1 MSIKVEHVSFTYS
14 KKTPNSYEAL
24 HDVSLEIKNNSITG
38 IVGHTGSGKSTL
50 VQIFNGLLKP
60 ESGRVVVDDFVIDS
74 KSRKIKNIK
83 QLRKHVG
90 LVFQFPEYQLFD
102 ETVEK
107 DVSFGPKN
115 FGLDAESALK
125 KAHEALSMVGIDESY
140 YKRSP
145 FELSGGEKR
154 KVALAGILAIDPDI
168 LVLDEP
174 TAGLDPKS
182 SLEVLNLVGK
192 LHEAGKT
199 IVIIT
204 HDMDLL
210 FRYCDHVV
218 LLKDGKVAYDGEP
231 NNLFSENIDDLSIDV
246 PKIYQFLDI
255 LRKHG
260 VSIPK
265 DTSIKSVEDIVKLL
279 TERRKK

>member
-1 MSIKVEHVSFTYS
+1 MSIKVENVSFTYS

-24 HDVSLEIKNNSITG
+24 HNVSLEIKKNSITG

-50 VQIFNGLLKP
+50 VQMFNGLLKP
-60 ESGRVVVDDFVIDS
+60 ETGTITVDDFAIDS
-74 KSRKIKNIK
+74 KQKKIKNVK

-115 FGLDAESALK
+115 FGMNNVDALN
-125 KAHEALSMVGIDESY
+125 KAHEALAMMGIDESY

-168 LVLDEP
+168 LILDEP

-182 SLEVLNLVGK
+182 SLEVLTLVEK
-192 LHEAGKT
+192 LHEQGKT

-218 LLKDGKVAYDGEP
+218 LLKDGNVAFDGKPE
-231 NNLFSENIDDLSIDV
+231 NLFQKNIDDLSIDV

-255 LRKHG
+255 LKKKGLDLSKENIR
-260 VSIPK
+260 
-265 DTSIKSVEDIVKLL
+265 SVDELVKVL

>member
-1 MSIKVEHVSFTYS
+1 MSIKVNNISFTYS

-24 HDVSLEIKNNSITG
+24 HDVSLEIKKNSITG

-50 VQIFNGLLKP
+50 VQMFNGLLKP
-60 ESGRVVVDDFVIDS
+60 EKGTITVDDFVIS
-74 KSRKIKNIK
+74 SETRKIKNVK

-102 ETVEK
+102 ESVEK

-115 FGLDAESALK
+115 FGMSEKEAIE
-125 KAHEALSMVGIDESY
+125 KAHETLKLIGLDESY

-154 KVALAGILAIDPDI
+154 KVALAGILAIDPEI
-168 LVLDEP
+168 LILDEP

-182 SLEVLNLVGK
+182 AQEVLNLVSK
-192 LHEAGKT
+192 LHEQGKT

-210 FRYCDHVV
+210 FKYCEHVI
-218 LLKDGKVAYDGEP
+218 LLKDGRVAFDGEP
-231 NNLFSENIDDLSIDV
+231 NNLFSGNIDDLCIDV

-255 LRKHG
+255 LKKKG
-260 VSIPK
+260 LDLSNQN
-265 DTSIKSVEDIVKLL
+265 IKSVEELVDVISK
-279 TERRKK
+279 RRKA

>member
-1 MSIKVEHVSFTYS
+1 MSIKVENVSFTYS

-24 HDVSLEIKNNSITG
+24 HNVSLEIKKNSITG

-50 VQIFNGLLKP
+50 VQMFNGLLKP
-60 ESGRVVVDDFVIDS
+60 ETGTITVDDFVIDS
-74 KSRKIKNIK
+74 KQKKIKNVK

-115 FGLDAESALK
+115 FGMNNIDALN
-125 KAHEALSMVGIDESY
+125 KAHEALAMMGIDETY

-168 LVLDEP
+168 LILDEP

-182 SLEVLNLVGK
+182 SSEVLTLVEK
-192 LHEAGKT
+192 LHEQGKT

-218 LLKDGKVAYDGEP
+218 LLKDGNVAFDGKPE
-231 NNLFSENIDDLSIDV
+231 NLFQKNIDDLSIDV

-255 LRKHG
+255 LKKKGLDLSKENIR
-260 VSIPK
+260 
-265 DTSIKSVEDIVKLL
+265 SVDELVKVL

>member
-1 MSIKVEHVSFTYS
+1 MSIKVENVSFTYS

-24 HDVSLEIKNNSITG
+24 HNVSLEIKKNSITG

-50 VQIFNGLLKP
+50 VQMFNGLLKP
-60 ESGRVVVDDFVIDS
+60 ETGTITVDDFVIDS
-74 KSRKIKNIK
+74 KQKKIKNVK

-115 FGLDAESALK
+115 FGMNNIDALN
-125 KAHEALSMVGIDESY
+125 KAHEALAMMGIDETY

-168 LVLDEP
+168 LILDEP

-182 SLEVLNLVGK
+182 SLEVLTLVEK
-192 LHEAGKT
+192 LHEQGKT

-218 LLKDGKVAYDGEP
+218 LLKDGNVAFDGKPE
-231 NNLFSENIDDLSIDV
+231 NLFQKNIDDLSIDV

-255 LRKHG
+255 LKKKGLDLSKENIR
-260 VSIPK
+260 
-265 DTSIKSVEDIVKLL
+265 SVDELVKVL

>member
-1 MSIKVEHVSFTYS
+1 MSIKVENVSFTYS

-24 HDVSLEIKNNSITG
+24 HNVSLEIKKNSITG

-50 VQIFNGLLKP
+50 VQMFNGLLKP
-60 ESGRVVVDDFVIDS
+60 ETGTITVDDFVIDS
-74 KSRKIKNIK
+74 KQKKIKNVK
-83 QLRKHVG
+83 QLRKRVG

-115 FGLDAESALK
+115 FGMNNTDALN
-125 KAHEALSMVGIDESY
+125 KAHEALAMMGIDETY

-168 LVLDEP
+168 LILDEP

-182 SLEVLNLVGK
+182 SLEVLTLVEK
-192 LHEAGKT
+192 LHEQGKT

-218 LLKDGKVAYDGEP
+218 LLKDGNVAFDGKPE
-231 NNLFSENIDDLSIDV
+231 NLFQKNIDDLSIDV

-255 LRKHG
+255 LKKKGLDLSKENIR
-260 VSIPK
+260 
-265 DTSIKSVEDIVKLL
+265 SVDELVKVL

>member
-1 MSIKVEHVSFTYS
+1 MSIKVENVSFTYS
-14 KKTPNSYEAL
+14 KKTPNSYEAV
-24 HDVSLEIKNNSITG
+24 HNVSLEIKKNSITG

-50 VQIFNGLLKP
+50 VQMFNGLLKP
-60 ESGRVVVDDFVIDS
+60 EKGRIIVDDFVISSDT
-74 KSRKIKNIK
+74 KKIKNVK

-115 FGLDAESALK
+115 FGMNEKEAIE
-125 KAHEALSMVGIDESY
+125 KAHEALSMIGLGESY

-154 KVALAGILAIDPDI
+154 KVALAGILAIEPEI
-168 LVLDEP
+168 LILDEP

-182 SLEVLNLVGK
+182 SQEVLNLIAN
-192 LHEAGKT
+192 LHKQGKT

-210 FRYCDHVV
+210 FQYCEHVI
-218 LLKDGKVAYDGEP
+218 LLKDGEVAFDGEP
-231 NNLFSENIDDLSIDV
+231 NKLFSGDIDNLSIDV

-255 LRKHG
+255 LKKKGLDLSKENIRSLEEL
-260 VSIPK
+260 V
-265 DTSIKSVEDIVKLL
+265 DIISK
-279 TERRKK
+279 RKKS

>member
-1 MSIKVEHVSFTYS
+1 MSIKVENVSFTYS
-14 KKTPNSYEAL
+14 KKTPNSYEAV
-24 HDVSLEIKNNSITG
+24 HNVSLEIKKNSITG

-50 VQIFNGLLKP
+50 VQMFNGLLKP
-60 ESGRVVVDDFVIDS
+60 EKGRVIVDDFVISSDT
-74 KSRKIKNIK
+74 KKIKNAK

-115 FGLDAESALK
+115 FGMNEKEAIE
-125 KAHEALSMVGIDESY
+125 KAHEALSMIGLDESY

-154 KVALAGILAIDPDI
+154 KVALAGILAIEPEI
-168 LVLDEP
+168 LILDEP

-182 SLEVLNLVGK
+182 SQEVLNLIAN
-192 LHEAGKT
+192 LHKQGKT

-210 FRYCDHVV
+210 FKYCEHVI
-218 LLKDGKVAYDGEP
+218 LLKDGEVAFDGEP
-231 NNLFSENIDDLSIDV
+231 NKLFSGDIDNLSIDV

-255 LRKHG
+255 LKKKGLDLSKENIRSLEEL
-260 VSIPK
+260 V
-265 DTSIKSVEDIVKLL
+265 DIISK
-279 TERRKK
+279 RKKS

>member
-1 MSIKVEHVSFTYS
+1 MSIKVENVSFTYS

-24 HDVSLEIKNNSITG
+24 HNVSLEIEKNSITG

-50 VQIFNGLLKP
+50 VQMFNGLLKP
-60 ESGRVVVDDFVIDS
+60 ETGTITVDDFVIDS
-74 KSRKIKNIK
+74 KQKKIKNVK

-115 FGLDAESALK
+115 FGMNNADALN
-125 KAHEALSMVGIDESY
+125 KAHEALAMMGIDESY

-168 LVLDEP
+168 LILDEP

-182 SLEVLNLVGK
+182 SLEVLTLVEK
-192 LHEAGKT
+192 LHEQGKT

-218 LLKDGKVAYDGEP
+218 LLKDGNVAFDGKPE
-231 NNLFSENIDDLSIDV
+231 NLFQKNIDDLSIDV

-255 LRKHG
+255 LKKKGLDLSKENIR
-260 VSIPK
+260 
-265 DTSIKSVEDIVKLL
+265 SVDELVKVL

>member
-1 MSIKVEHVSFTYS
+1 MSIKVENVSFTYS
-14 KKTPNSYEAL
+14 KKTPNSYEAV
-24 HDVSLEIKNNSITG
+24 HNVSLEIKKNSITG

-50 VQIFNGLLKP
+50 VQMFNGLLKP
-60 ESGRVVVDDFVIDS
+60 EKGRVIVDDIVISSDT
-74 KSRKIKNIK
+74 KKIKNVK

-115 FGLDAESALK
+115 FGMNEKEAIE
-125 KAHEALSMVGIDESY
+125 KAHEALSMIGLDESY

-154 KVALAGILAIDPDI
+154 KVALAGILAIEPEI
-168 LVLDEP
+168 LILDEP

-182 SLEVLNLVGK
+182 SQEVLNLIAN
-192 LHEAGKT
+192 LHKQGKT

-210 FRYCDHVV
+210 FKYCEHVI
-218 LLKDGKVAYDGEP
+218 LLKDGEVAFDGEP
-231 NNLFSENIDDLSIDV
+231 NKLFSGDIDNLSIDV

-255 LRKHG
+255 LKKKG
-260 VSIPK
+260 LDLSK
-265 DTSIKSVEDIVKLL
+265 ENIKSLEELVDIISK
-279 TERRKK
+279 RKKS

>member
-1 MSIKVEHVSFTYS
+1 MSIKVENVSFTYS

-24 HDVSLEIKNNSITG
+24 HNVSLEIKKNSITG

-50 VQIFNGLLKP
+50 VQMFNGLLKP
-60 ESGRVVVDDFVIDS
+60 ETGTITVDDFAIDS
-74 KSRKIKNIK
+74 KQKKIKNVK

-115 FGLDAESALK
+115 FGMNNVDALN
-125 KAHEALSMVGIDESY
+125 KAHEALAMMGIDETY

-168 LVLDEP
+168 LILDEP

-182 SLEVLNLVGK
+182 SLEVLTLVEK
-192 LHEAGKT
+192 LHEQGKT

-218 LLKDGKVAYDGEP
+218 LLKDGNVAFDGKPE
-231 NNLFSENIDDLSIDV
+231 NLFQKNIDDLSIDV

-255 LRKHG
+255 LKKKGLDLSKENIR
-260 VSIPK
+260 
-265 DTSIKSVEDIVKLL
+265 SVDELVKVL

>member
-1 MSIKVEHVSFTYS
+1 MSIKVENVSFTYS
-14 KKTPNSYEAL
+14 KKTPNSYEAV
-24 HDVSLEIKNNSITG
+24 HNVSLEIKKNSITG

-50 VQIFNGLLKP
+50 VQMFNGLLKP
-60 ESGRVVVDDFVIDS
+60 EKGRVIVDDFVISSDT
-74 KSRKIKNIK
+74 KKIKNVK

-90 LVFQFPEYQLFD
+90 LVFQFPEYQLFE

-115 FGLDAESALK
+115 FGMNEKEAIE
-125 KAHEALSMVGIDESY
+125 KAHEALSMIGLGESY

-168 LVLDEP
+168 LILDEP

-182 SLEVLNLVGK
+182 SQEVLNLIAN
-192 LHEAGKT
+192 LHKQGKT

-210 FRYCDHVV
+210 FKYCEHVI
-218 LLKDGKVAYDGEP
+218 LLKDGEVAFDGEP
-231 NNLFSENIDDLSIDV
+231 NKLFSGDIDNLSIDV
-246 PKIYQFLDI
+246 PKIY
-255 LRKHG
+255 
-260 VSIPK
+260 
-265 DTSIKSVEDIVKLL
+265 
-279 TERRKK
+279 

>member
-1 MSIKVEHVSFTYS
+1 MSIKVENVSFTYS

-24 HDVSLEIKNNSITG
+24 HNVSLEIKKNSITG

-50 VQIFNGLLKP
+50 VQMFNGLLKP
-60 ESGRVVVDDFVIDS
+60 ETGTITVDDFVIDS
-74 KSRKIKNIK
+74 KQKKIKNVK

-102 ETVEK
+102 E
-107 DVSFGPKN
+107 
-115 FGLDAESALK
+115 
-125 KAHEALSMVGIDESY
+125 AHEALAMMGIDETY

-168 LVLDEP
+168 LILDEP

-182 SLEVLNLVGK
+182 SLEVLTLVEK
-192 LHEAGKT
+192 LHEQGKT

-218 LLKDGKVAYDGEP
+218 LLKDGNVAFDGKPE
-231 NNLFSENIDDLSIDV
+231 NLFQKNIDDLSIDV

-255 LRKHG
+255 LKKKGLDLSKENIR
-260 VSIPK
+260 
-265 DTSIKSVEDIVKLL
+265 SVDELVKVL

>member
-1 MSIKVEHVSFTYS
+1 MSIKVNNVSFTYS

-24 HDVSLEIKNNSITG
+24 HNVSLEIKKNSITG

-50 VQIFNGLLKP
+50 VQMFNGLLKP
-60 ESGRVVVDDFVIDS
+60 ETGTITVDDFVIDS
-74 KSRKIKNIK
+74 KQKKIKNVK

-115 FGLDAESALK
+115 FGMNNIDALN
-125 KAHEALSMVGIDESY
+125 KAHEALAMMGIDETY

-168 LVLDEP
+168 LILDEP

-182 SLEVLNLVGK
+182 SLEVLTLVEK
-192 LHEAGKT
+192 LHEQGKT

-218 LLKDGKVAYDGEP
+218 LLKDGSVAFDGKPE
-231 NNLFSENIDDLSIDV
+231 NLFQKNIDDLSIDV

-255 LRKHG
+255 LKKKGLDLSKENIR
-260 VSIPK
+260 
-265 DTSIKSVEDIVKLL
+265 SVDELVKVL

>member
-1 MSIKVEHVSFTYS
+1 MSIKVENVSFTYS

-24 HDVSLEIKNNSITG
+24 HNVSIEIKKNSITG

-50 VQIFNGLLKP
+50 VQMFNGLLKP
-60 ESGRVVVDDFVIDS
+60 ETGTITVDDFVIDA
-74 KSRKIKNIK
+74 KQKKIKNVK

-115 FGLDAESALK
+115 FGMNNVDALN
-125 KAHEALSMVGIDESY
+125 KAHEALAMMGIDETY

-168 LVLDEP
+168 LILDEP

-182 SLEVLNLVGK
+182 SLEVLTLVEK
-192 LHEAGKT
+192 LHEQGKT

-218 LLKDGKVAYDGEP
+218 LLKDGNVAFDGKPE
-231 NNLFSENIDDLSIDV
+231 NLFQKNIDDLSIDV

-255 LRKHG
+255 LKKKGLDLSKENIR
-260 VSIPK
+260 
-265 DTSIKSVEDIVKLL
+265 SVDELVKVL

>member
-1 MSIKVEHVSFTYS
+1 MSIKVDNVSFTYS

-24 HDVSLEIKNNSITG
+24 HNVSLEIKKNSITG

-50 VQIFNGLLKP
+50 VQMFNGLLKP
-60 ESGRVVVDDFVIDS
+60 GSGTITVDDFVIDS
-74 KSRKIKNIK
+74 KNKKIKNVK
-83 QLRKHVG
+83 ELRKKVG

-115 FGLDAESALK
+115 FGLKGEDAIK
-125 KAHEALSMVGIDESY
+125 KAHEALTMMGIDESY

-154 KVALAGILAIDPDI
+154 KVALAGILAIDPEI
-168 LVLDEP
+168 LILDEP

-182 SLEVLNLVGK
+182 SLEVLNLVEK
-192 LHEAGKT
+192 LHKQGKT

-210 FRYCDHVV
+210 FKYCEHVI
-218 LLKDGKVAYDGEP
+218 LLKDGQVAFDGEP
-231 NNLFSENIDDLSIDV
+231 NKLFSKNIDDLSIDV

-255 LRKHG
+255 LKKNG
-260 VSIPK
+260 LDLSNEN
-265 DTSIKSVEDIVKLL
+265 IKSVDELIKVLS
-279 TERRKK
+279 ERRKA

>member
-1 MSIKVEHVSFTYS
+1 MSIKVENVSFTYS

-24 HDVSLEIKNNSITG
+24 HNVSLEIKKNSITG

-50 VQIFNGLLKP
+50 VQMFNGLLKP
-60 ESGRVVVDDFVIDS
+60 ETGTITVDDFVIDS
-74 KSRKIKNIK
+74 KQKKIKNVK

-115 FGLDAESALK
+115 FGMNNIDALN
-125 KAHEALSMVGIDESY
+125 KAHEALAMTGIDETY

-168 LVLDEP
+168 LILDEP

-182 SLEVLNLVGK
+182 SLEVLTLVEK
-192 LHEAGKT
+192 LHEQGKT

-218 LLKDGKVAYDGEP
+218 LLKDGNVAFDGKPE
-231 NNLFSENIDDLSIDV
+231 NLFQKNIDDLSIDV

-255 LRKHG
+255 LKKKGLDLSKENIR
-260 VSIPK
+260 
-265 DTSIKSVEDIVKLL
+265 SVDELVKVL

>member
-1 MSIKVEHVSFTYS
+1 MSIKVENVSFTYS

-24 HDVSLEIKNNSITG
+24 HNVSLEIKKNSITG

-50 VQIFNGLLKP
+50 VQMFNGLLKP
-60 ESGRVVVDDFVIDS
+60 ETGTITVDDFVIDS
-74 KSRKIKNIK
+74 KQKKIKNVK

-115 FGLDAESALK
+115 FGMNNIDALN
-125 KAHEALSMVGIDESY
+125 KAHEALAMMGIDETY

-168 LVLDEP
+168 LILDEP

-182 SLEVLNLVGK
+182 SLEVLTLVEK
-192 LHEAGKT
+192 LHEQGKT

-218 LLKDGKVAYDGEP
+218 LLKDGNVAFDGKPE
-231 NNLFSENIDDLSIDV
+231 NLFKKNIDDLSIDV

-255 LRKHG
+255 LKKKGLDLSKENIR
-260 VSIPK
+260 
-265 DTSIKSVEDIVKLL
+265 SVDELVKVL

>member
-1 MSIKVEHVSFTYS
+1 MSIKVENVSFTYS

-24 HDVSLEIKNNSITG
+24 HNVSLEIKNNSITG

-50 VQIFNGLLKP
+50 VQMFNGLLKP
-60 ESGRVVVDDFVIDS
+60 ETGTITVDDFVIDS
-74 KSRKIKNIK
+74 KQKKIKNVK

-115 FGLDAESALK
+115 FGMNNIDALN
-125 KAHEALSMVGIDESY
+125 KAHEALAMMGIDETY

-168 LVLDEP
+168 LILDEP

-182 SLEVLNLVGK
+182 SSEVLTLVEK
-192 LHEAGKT
+192 LHEQGKT

-218 LLKDGKVAYDGEP
+218 LLKDGNVAFDGKPE
-231 NNLFSENIDDLSIDV
+231 NLFQKNIDDLSIDV

-255 LRKHG
+255 LKKKGLDLSKENIR
-260 VSIPK
+260 
-265 DTSIKSVEDIVKLL
+265 SVDELVKVL

>member
-1 MSIKVEHVSFTYS
+1 MSIKVENVSFTYS

-24 HDVSLEIKNNSITG
+24 HNVSLEIKKNSITG

-50 VQIFNGLLKP
+50 VQMFNGLLKP
-60 ESGRVVVDDFVIDS
+60 ETGTITVDDFVIDS
-74 KSRKIKNIK
+74 KQKKIKNVK

-115 FGLDAESALK
+115 FGMNNIDALN
-125 KAHEALSMVGIDESY
+125 KAHEALAMMGIDETY

-168 LVLDEP
+168 LILDEP

-182 SLEVLNLVGK
+182 SLEVLTLVEK
-192 LHEAGKT
+192 LHEQGKT

-218 LLKDGKVAYDGEP
+218 LLKDGSVAFDGKPE
-231 NNLFSENIDDLSIDV
+231 NLFQKNIDDLSIDV

-255 LRKHG
+255 LRKKG
-260 VSIPK
+260 LDLSKENIR
-265 DTSIKSVEDIVKLL
+265 SVDELVKVL

>member
-1 MSIKVEHVSFTYS
+1 MSIKVENVSFTYS
-14 KKTPNSYEAL
+14 KKTPNSYEAV
-24 HDVSLEIKNNSITG
+24 HDVSLEIKKNSITG

-50 VQIFNGLLKP
+50 VQMFNGLLKP
-60 ESGRVVVDDFVIDS
+60 EKGRVIVDDFVISSDT
-74 KSRKIKNIK
+74 KKIKNVK

-115 FGLDAESALK
+115 FGMNEKEAIE
-125 KAHEALSMVGIDESY
+125 KAHEALSMIGLGESY

-154 KVALAGILAIDPDI
+154 KVALAGILAIEPEI
-168 LVLDEP
+168 LILDEP
-174 TAGLDPKS
+174 TAGLVPKS
-182 SLEVLNLVGK
+182 SQEVLNLIAN
-192 LHEAGKT
+192 LHKQGKT

-210 FRYCDHVV
+210 FQYCEHVI
-218 LLKDGKVAYDGEP
+218 LLKDGEVAFDGEP
-231 NNLFSENIDDLSIDV
+231 NKLFSGDIDNLSIDV

-255 LRKHG
+255 LKKKG
-260 VSIPK
+260 LDLSK
-265 DTSIKSVEDIVKLL
+265 ENIKSLEELVDIISK
-279 TERRKK
+279 RKKS

>member
-1 MSIKVEHVSFTYS
+1 MSIKVDHLFFTYS
-14 KKTPNSYEAL
+14 KKTPYSYEAL
-24 HDVSLEIKNNSITG
+24 HDVSLEIKDHSFTG

-50 VQIFNGLLKP
+50 VQMLNGLLKP
-60 ESGRVVVDDFVIDS
+60 EEGTVTVDEYVLTN
-74 KSRKIKNIK
+74 KTKKIKNIK

-115 FGLDAESALK
+115 FGAKQEEAIQ
-125 KAHEALSMVGIDESY
+125 KAHEALKMVGIDESY
-140 YKRSP
+140 YQRSP

-182 SLEVLNLVGK
+182 ATEVMSLVTK
-192 LHEAGKT
+192 LHESGKT
-199 IVIIT
+199 IIVIT

-210 FRYCDHVV
+210 FRYCDHVI
-218 LLKDGKVAYDGEP
+218 LLKNGKVAFDGKP
-231 NNLFSENIDDLSIDV
+231 DRLFEKNIDDLSIDV
-246 PKIYQFLDI
+246 PKMYQFLDI
-255 LRKHG
+255 LRKHNID
-260 VSIPK
+260 VPT
-265 DTSIKSVEDIVKLL
+265 DSIKTVDDIVKYL

>member
-1 MSIKVEHVSFTYS
+1 MSIKVNNVSFTYS

-24 HDVSLEIKNNSITG
+24 HNVSLEIKKNSITG

-50 VQIFNGLLKP
+50 VQMFNGLLKP
-60 ESGRVVVDDFVIDS
+60 ETGTIEVDDFLIDS
-74 KSRKIKNIK
+74 KQKKIKNVK
-83 QLRKHVG
+83 ELRKHVG

-115 FGLDAESALK
+115 FGLKESDALK
-125 KAHEALSMVGIDESY
+125 KAHEALAMMGIDESY

-154 KVALAGILAIDPDI
+154 KVALAGILAIDPEI
-168 LVLDEP
+168 LILDEP

-182 SLEVLNLVGK
+182 SSEVLNLVEK
-192 LHEAGKT
+192 LHNQGKT

-218 LLKDGKVAYDGEP
+218 LLKDGNVAFDGEP
-231 NNLFSENIDDLSIDV
+231 NKLFSKNIDELCIDV

-255 LRKHG
+255 LKKKG
-260 VSIPK
+260 LDLSNQN
-265 DTSIKSVEDIVKLL
+265 IKSVDELVKAIS
-279 TERRKK
+279 ERRKV

>member
-1 MSIKVEHVSFTYS
+1 MSIKVENVSFTYS
-14 KKTPNSYEAL
+14 KKTPNSYEAV
-24 HDVSLEIKNNSITG
+24 HNVSLEIKKNSITG

-50 VQIFNGLLKP
+50 VQMFNGLLKP
-60 ESGRVVVDDFVIDS
+60 EKGRVIVDDFVISSDT
-74 KSRKIKNIK
+74 KKIKNVK

-115 FGLDAESALK
+115 FGMNEKEAIE
-125 KAHEALSMVGIDESY
+125 KAHEALSMIGLGESY

-154 KVALAGILAIDPDI
+154 KVALAGILAIEPEI
-168 LVLDEP
+168 LILDEP

-182 SLEVLNLVGK
+182 SQEVLNLIAN
-192 LHEAGKT
+192 LHKQGKT

-210 FRYCDHVV
+210 FKYCEHVI
-218 LLKDGKVAYDGEP
+218 LLKDGEVAFDGEP
-231 NNLFSENIDDLSIDV
+231 NKLFSGDIDNLSIDV

-255 LRKHG
+255 LKKKGLDLSKENIRSLEEL
-260 VSIPK
+260 V
-265 DTSIKSVEDIVKLL
+265 DIISK
-279 TERRKK
+279 RKKS

>member
-1 MSIKVEHVSFTYS
+1 MSIKVENVSFTYS

-24 HDVSLEIKNNSITG
+24 HNVSLEIKKNSITG

-50 VQIFNGLLKP
+50 VQMFNGLLKP
-60 ESGRVVVDDFVIDS
+60 ETGTITVDDFVIDS
-74 KSRKIKNIK
+74 KQKKIKNVK

-115 FGLDAESALK
+115 FGMNNVDALN
-125 KAHEALSMVGIDESY
+125 KAHEALAMMGIDETY

-168 LVLDEP
+168 LILDEP

-182 SLEVLNLVGK
+182 SLEVLTLVEK
-192 LHEAGKT
+192 LHEQGKT

-218 LLKDGKVAYDGEP
+218 LLKDGNVAFDGKPE
-231 NNLFSENIDDLSIDV
+231 NLFQKNIDDLSIDV

-255 LRKHG
+255 LKKKGLDLSKENIR
-260 VSIPK
+260 
-265 DTSIKSVEDIVKLL
+265 SVDELVKVL

>member
-1 MSIKVEHVSFTYS
+1 MSIKVENVSFTYS

-24 HDVSLEIKNNSITG
+24 HNVSLEIKKNSITG

-50 VQIFNGLLKP
+50 VQMFNGLLKP
-60 ESGRVVVDDFVIDS
+60 ETGTITVDDFVIDS
-74 KSRKIKNIK
+74 KQKKIKNVK

-115 FGLDAESALK
+115 FGMNNIDALNR
-125 KAHEALSMVGIDESY
+125 AHEALAMMGIDETY

-168 LVLDEP
+168 LILDEP

-182 SLEVLNLVGK
+182 SLEVLTLVEK
-192 LHEAGKT
+192 LHEQGKT

-218 LLKDGKVAYDGEP
+218 LLKDGSVAFDGKPE
-231 NNLFSENIDDLSIDV
+231 NLFQKNIDDLSIDV

-255 LRKHG
+255 LKKKGLDLSKENIR
-260 VSIPK
+260 
-265 DTSIKSVEDIVKLL
+265 SVDELVKVL

>member
-1 MSIKVEHVSFTYS
+1 MSIKVNNVSFTYS

-24 HDVSLEIKNNSITG
+24 HNVSLEIKKNSITG

-50 VQIFNGLLKP
+50 VQMFNGLLKP
-60 ESGRVVVDDFVIDS
+60 ETGTIEVDDFLIDS
-74 KSRKIKNIK
+74 KQKKIKNVK
-83 QLRKHVG
+83 DLRKHVG

-115 FGLDAESALK
+115 FGLKESDALK
-125 KAHEALSMVGIDESY
+125 KAHEALTMMGIDVSY

-154 KVALAGILAIDPDI
+154 KVALAGILAIDPEI
-168 LVLDEP
+168 LILDEP

-182 SLEVLNLVGK
+182 SLEVLNLVEK
-192 LHEAGKT
+192 LHNQGKT

-218 LLKDGKVAYDGEP
+218 LLKDGNVAFDGEP
-231 NNLFSENIDDLSIDV
+231 NKLFSKNIDELCIDV

-255 LRKHG
+255 LKKKG
-260 VSIPK
+260 LDLSNQN
-265 DTSIKSVEDIVKLL
+265 IKSVDELVKAIS
-279 TERRKK
+279 ERRKV

>member
-1 MSIKVEHVSFTYS
+1 MSIKVENVSFTYS

-24 HDVSLEIKNNSITG
+24 HNVSLEIKKNSITG

-50 VQIFNGLLKP
+50 VQMFNGLLKP
-60 ESGRVVVDDFVIDS
+60 ETGTINVDDFVIDS
-74 KSRKIKNIK
+74 KQKKIKNVK

-115 FGLDAESALK
+115 FGMNNIDALN
-125 KAHEALSMVGIDESY
+125 KAHEALAMMGIDETY

-168 LVLDEP
+168 LILDEP

-182 SLEVLNLVGK
+182 SLEVLTLVEK
-192 LHEAGKT
+192 LHEQGKT

-218 LLKDGKVAYDGEP
+218 LLKDGNVAFDGKPE
-231 NNLFSENIDDLSIDV
+231 NLFQKNIDDLSIDV

-255 LRKHG
+255 LKKKGLDLSKENIR
-260 VSIPK
+260 
-265 DTSIKSVEDIVKLL
+265 SVDELVKVL

>member
-1 MSIKVEHVSFTYS
+1 MSIKVENVSFTYS
-14 KKTPNSYEAL
+14 KKTPNSYEAV
-24 HDVSLEIKNNSITG
+24 HNVSLEIKKNSITG

-50 VQIFNGLLKP
+50 VQMFNGLLKP
-60 ESGRVVVDDFVIDS
+60 EKGRVIVDDYVISSDT
-74 KSRKIKNIK
+74 KKIKNVK

-115 FGLDAESALK
+115 FGMNEKEAIE
-125 KAHEALSMVGIDESY
+125 KAHEALSMIGLDESY

-154 KVALAGILAIDPDI
+154 KVALAGILAIEPEI
-168 LVLDEP
+168 LILDEP

-182 SLEVLNLVGK
+182 SQEVLNLIAN
-192 LHEAGKT
+192 LHKRGKT

-210 FRYCDHVV
+210 FKYCEHVI
-218 LLKDGKVAYDGEP
+218 LLKDGEVAFDGEP
-231 NNLFSENIDDLSIDV
+231 NKLFSGDIDNLSIDV

-255 LRKHG
+255 LKKKG
-260 VSIPK
+260 LDLSK
-265 DTSIKSVEDIVKLL
+265 ENIKSLEELVDIISK
-279 TERRKK
+279 RKKS

>member
-1 MSIKVEHVSFTYS
+1 MSIKVENVSFTYS
-14 KKTPNSYEAL
+14 KKTPNSYEAV
-24 HDVSLEIKNNSITG
+24 HDVSLEIKKNSITG

-50 VQIFNGLLKP
+50 VQMFNGLLKP
-60 ESGRVVVDDFVIDS
+60 EKGRVIVDDFVISSDT
-74 KSRKIKNIK
+74 KKIKNVK

-115 FGLDAESALK
+115 FGMNEKEAIE
-125 KAHEALSMVGIDESY
+125 KAHEALSMIGLDESY

-154 KVALAGILAIDPDI
+154 KVALAGILAIEPEI
-168 LVLDEP
+168 LILDEP
-174 TAGLDPKS
+174 NAGLDPKS
-182 SLEVLNLVGK
+182 SQEVLNLIAN
-192 LHEAGKT
+192 LHKQGKT

-210 FRYCDHVV
+210 FKYCEHVI
-218 LLKDGKVAYDGEP
+218 LLKDGEVAFDGEP
-231 NNLFSENIDDLSIDV
+231 NKLFSGDIDNLSIDV

-255 LRKHG
+255 LKKKGLDLSKENIRSLEEL
-260 VSIPK
+260 V
-265 DTSIKSVEDIVKLL
+265 DIISK
-279 TERRKK
+279 RKKS

>member
-1 MSIKVEHVSFTYS
+1 MSIKVENVSFTYS
-14 KKTPNSYEAL
+14 KKTPNSYEAV
-24 HDVSLEIKNNSITG
+24 HDVSLEIKKNSITG

-50 VQIFNGLLKP
+50 VQMFNGLLKP
-60 ESGRVVVDDFVIDS
+60 EKGRVIVDDFVISSDT
-74 KSRKIKNIK
+74 KKIKNVK

-115 FGLDAESALK
+115 FGMNEKEAIE
-125 KAHEALSMVGIDESY
+125 KAHEALSMIGLDESY

-154 KVALAGILAIDPDI
+154 KVALAGILAIEPEI
-168 LVLDEP
+168 LILDEP

-182 SLEVLNLVGK
+182 SQEVLNLIAN
-192 LHEAGKT
+192 LHKQGKT

-210 FRYCDHVV
+210 FKYCEHVI
-218 LLKDGKVAYDGEP
+218 LLKDGEVAFDGEP
-231 NNLFSENIDDLSIDV
+231 NKLFSGDIDNLSIDV

-255 LRKHG
+255 LKKKG
-260 VSIPK
+260 LDLSK
-265 DTSIKSVEDIVKLL
+265 ENIKSLEELVDIISK
-279 TERRKK
+279 RKKS

>member
-1 MSIKVEHVSFTYS
+1 MSIKVENVSFTYS
-14 KKTPNSYEAL
+14 KKTPNSYEAV
-24 HDVSLEIKNNSITG
+24 HNVSLEIKKNSITG

-50 VQIFNGLLKP
+50 VQMFNGLLKP
-60 ESGRVVVDDFVIDS
+60 EKGRVIVDDFVISSDT
-74 KSRKIKNIK
+74 KKIKNVK

-115 FGLDAESALK
+115 LGMNEKEAIE
-125 KAHEALSMVGIDESY
+125 KAHEALSMIGLGESY

-154 KVALAGILAIDPDI
+154 KVALAGILAIEPEI
-168 LVLDEP
+168 LILDEP

-182 SLEVLNLVGK
+182 SQEVLNLIAN
-192 LHEAGKT
+192 LHKQGKT

-210 FRYCDHVV
+210 FKYCEHVI
-218 LLKDGKVAYDGEP
+218 LLKDGEVAFDGEP
-231 NNLFSENIDDLSIDV
+231 NKLFSGDIDNLSIDV

-255 LRKHG
+255 LKKKG
-260 VSIPK
+260 LDLSK
-265 DTSIKSVEDIVKLL
+265 ENIKSLEELVDIISK
-279 TERRKK
+279 RKKS

>member
-14 KKTPNSYEAL
+14 KKTPNSYEAVR
-24 HDVSLEIKNNSITG
+24 DVSLEILDNSITG

-50 VQIFNGLLKP
+50 VQMFNGLLIP
-60 ESGRVVVDDFVIDS
+60 EKGRVIVDDFVID
-74 KSRKIKNIK
+74 KNFKKAKNIK

-115 FGLDAESALK
+115 FGLDEKSAIE
-125 KAHEALSMVGIDESY
+125 KAHEALAMVGIDESY

-154 KVALAGILAIDPDI
+154 KVALAGILAIDPEI
-168 LVLDEP
+168 LILDEP

-182 SLEVLNLVGK
+182 SAEVLNLVGE
-192 LHEAGKT
+192 LHKKGKT

-218 LLKDGKVAYDGEP
+218 LLKDGSVAFDGKP
-231 NNLFSENIDDLSIDV
+231 NNLFSENIDELSIDV

-255 LRKHG
+255 LRKRG
-260 VSIPK
+260 VDIPK
-265 DTSIKSVEDIVKLL
+265 DNSIKTVEDVVKLL
-279 TERRKK
+279 TERRNK

>member
-1 MSIKVEHVSFTYS
+1 MSIKVNNVSYTYS

-24 HDVSLEIKNNSITG
+24 HNVSLEIKKNSITG

-50 VQIFNGLLKP
+50 VQMFNGLLKP
-60 ESGRVVVDDFVIDS
+60 EKGSIVVDDFVIDS
-74 KSRKIKNIK
+74 KLKKMKNIK
-83 QLRKHVG
+83 DLRKHVG

-115 FGLDAESALK
+115 FGMKEDEALN
-125 KAHEALSMVGIDESY
+125 KAHEALTMMGIDESY

-168 LVLDEP
+168 LILDEP

-182 SLEVLNLVGK
+182 SLEVLNLVEK
-192 LHEAGKT
+192 LHKQGKT

-210 FRYCDHVV
+210 FKYCEHVI
-218 LLKDGKVAYDGEP
+218 LLKDGQVEFDGKP
-231 NNLFSENIDDLSIDV
+231 DKLFANNIDDLSIDV

-255 LRKHG
+255 LKKNG
-260 VSIPK
+260 LDLSNEN
-265 DTSIKSVEDIVKLL
+265 IKSVDELIKVLS
-279 TERRKK
+279 ERRKV

>member
-14 KKTPNSYEAL
+14 KKTPNSYEAV
-24 HDVSLEIKNNSITG
+24 HDVSLEIKKNSITG

-50 VQIFNGLLKP
+50 VQMFNGLLKP
-60 ESGRVVVDDFVIDS
+60 EKGRVIVDDFVISSDT
-74 KSRKIKNIK
+74 KKIKNVK

-115 FGLDAESALK
+115 FGMNEKEAIE
-125 KAHEALSMVGIDESY
+125 KAHEALSMIGLDETY

-154 KVALAGILAIDPDI
+154 KVALAGILAIEPEI
-168 LVLDEP
+168 LILDEP

-182 SLEVLNLVGK
+182 SQEVLNLIAN
-192 LHEAGKT
+192 LHEQGKT

-210 FRYCDHVV
+210 FKYCEHVI
-218 LLKDGKVAYDGEP
+218 LLKDGEVAFDGEP
-231 NNLFSENIDDLSIDV
+231 NKLFSGNINNLSIDV

-255 LRKHG
+255 LKKKG
-260 VSIPK
+260 LDLSK
-265 DTSIKSVEDIVKLL
+265 ENIKSLEELVDIISK
-279 TERRKK
+279 RKKS

>member
-1 MSIKVEHVSFTYS
+1 MSIKVENVSFTYS
-14 KKTPNSYEAL
+14 KKTPNSYEAV
-24 HDVSLEIKNNSITG
+24 HDVSLEIKKNSITG

-50 VQIFNGLLKP
+50 VQMFNGLLKP
-60 ESGRVVVDDFVIDS
+60 EKGRIIVDDFVISSDT
-74 KSRKIKNIK
+74 KKIKNVK

-115 FGLDAESALK
+115 FGMNEKEAIE
-125 KAHEALSMVGIDESY
+125 KAHEALSMIGLGESY

-154 KVALAGILAIDPDI
+154 KVALAGILAIEPEI
-168 LVLDEP
+168 LILDEP

-182 SLEVLNLVGK
+182 SQEVLNLIAN
-192 LHEAGKT
+192 LHKQGKT

-210 FRYCDHVV
+210 FQYCEHVI
-218 LLKDGKVAYDGEP
+218 LLKDGEVAFDGEP
-231 NNLFSENIDDLSIDV
+231 NKLFSGNIDNLSIDV

-255 LRKHG
+255 LKKKG
-260 VSIPK
+260 LDLSK
-265 DTSIKSVEDIVKLL
+265 ENIKSLEELVDIISK
-279 TERRKK
+279 RKKS